1 MQVQMKARDLKV
13 GYIILGANNN
23 WKITAVRP
31 STLTGVSYPVI
42 DVVDSF
48 DKIMSIET
56 GYNEKLQD
64 HVYNVEIPDPPAV
77 VKPKTVKKAV
87 VKKPVKKQ
95 SPKKREK
102 ATKRNK

>member
-48 DKIMSIET
+48 DQIMSIET

-64 HVYNVEIPDPPAV
+64 HVYNVEIPDPPVV
-77 VKPKTVKKAV
+77 VKLKTVKKAV

-95 SPKKREK
+95 SPKKK
-102 ATKRNK
+102 K

>member
-64 HVYNVEIPDPPAV
+64 LVYNVEIPDPPAV

-95 SPKKREK
+95 SPKKK
-102 ATKRNK
+102 K